1 MIFLRTFRNIWQNWG
16 FLCSKRNFVSQ
27 YICQSA
33 ISIVS
38 SNQKASKFIAKELCH
53 HAVYFLKSSC
63 CALEARIQ
71 FAAVKKLDLFA
82 YMYAYLYIYINLFIY
97 LFWCLFS
104 FKYKYNFTT
113 HSPHIRT
120 AYCIVY
126 TQCKGCPITTKHNCE

>member
-1 MIFLRTFRNIWQNWG
+1 MTKFG
-16 FLCSKRNFVSQ
+16 FSLQQAAKQAHFCFAIHLSISDFNCFFESESKQ
-27 YICQSA
+27 M
-33 ISIVS
+33 
-38 SNQKASKFIAKELCH
+38 FIAKELCH

-63 CALEARIQ
+63 CALEANVQ
-71 FAAVKKLDLFA
+71 FAAVKKLELFA

-126 TQCKGCPITTKHNCE
+126 TQCKGCPITTKHNCEWSM